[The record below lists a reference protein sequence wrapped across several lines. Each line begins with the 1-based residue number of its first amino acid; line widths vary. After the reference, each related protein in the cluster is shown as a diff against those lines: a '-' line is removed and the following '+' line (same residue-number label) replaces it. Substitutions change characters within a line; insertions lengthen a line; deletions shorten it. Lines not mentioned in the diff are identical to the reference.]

1 MDKVFRQWMEWGIV
15 GIQKVALKTTD
26 LDILYEI
33 NLVTYSNSDR
43 RTSATTNAAKTM
55 KMAEVRPKTT
65 LQE

>member
-1 MDKVFRQWMEWGIV
+1 MEWGIV

-33 NLVTYSNSDR
+33 KLVTYSNSDR